1 MRTKTASW
9 FETKIRYEKTMDD
22 GLVKKLTELYVVDAM
37 SFTEAEAKITEVMKD
52 YIAGEFEVQ
61 AIKRAPF
68 AEVLISE
75 DEKDDR
81 YFKGKLT
88 FITVDE
94 RTEKEVRS
102 SGVFLVQAENIDVA
116 RKYLKEEYENHAFD
130 CETVQISET
139 KIIDVYERGKA

>member
-22 GLVKKLTELYVVDAM
+22 GLVKRVTELYVVDAM

-52 YIAGEFEVQ
+52 YITGEFEVQ

-75 DEKDDR
+75 AEKDDR

-116 RKYLKEEYENHAFD
+116 RKYLKEEYENHAFG
-130 CETVQISET
+130 CETVQILET
-139 KIIDVYERGKA
+139 KIMDIYEHKDA

>member
-22 GLVKKLTELYVVDAM
+22 GLVKKVTELYVVDAM
-37 SFTEAEAKITEVMKD
+37 SFTEAEAKIKEEMKD
-52 YIAGEFEVQ
+52 YITGDFEVQ
-61 AIKRAPF
+61 AIKRAPL

-94 RTEKEVRS
+94 RTGKKVRS
-102 SGVFLVQAENIDVA
+102 SGVFLVQAENIDTA
-116 RKYLKEEYENHAFD
+116 QKYLKDEYEDCAFG
-130 CETVQISET
+130 CETVQILET
-139 KIIDVYERGKA
+139 KIMDIYEHKDA